1 MKKQLV
7 VLLFAVLVGLHSRP
21 VAAQSSDVDFLL
33 AYSEAEGVLAGFRP
47 AFNQHLAQLGV
58 RPTAELNAALDEVL
72 TVEALLP
79 IMREAFAAQG
89 EPAAF
94 AAAAELVRG
103 GAIGRVH
110 AQVDTI
116 ELTVPLAEYAATVD
130 ASPPPQERLE
140 LIGSITQSQAA
151 GEFYLLMSETQ
162 REASTMVAS
171 AMSVDVSEF
180 VPLPE
185 DQQAELNQQYL
196 IGAFYSFLQRYES
209 VSDAELNQVLA
220 EWQSDTGRWFVRAY
234 SYAVAEVAY
243 EAADRIVQRISGSS

>member
-1 MKKQLV
+1 M
-7 VLLFAVLVGLHSRP
+7 
-21 VAAQSSDVDFLL
+21 
-33 AYSEAEGVLAGFRP
+33 LAGFRP
-47 AFNQHLAQLGV
+47 GFDQHLAQLGIA
-58 RPTAELNAALDEVL
+58 PTDELKAALDEVL
-72 TVEALLP
+72 TVDALLP
-79 IMREAFAAQG
+79 IMREAFLAQG

-94 AAAAELVRG
+94 AAAAELVRD

-116 ELTVPLAEYAATVD
+116 ELAVPLAEYAATID
-130 ASPPPQERLE
+130 ANPPPQARLE

-162 REASTMVAS
+162 REASAMVAS
-171 AMSVDVSEF
+171 AVSADVPEF

-185 DQQAELNQQYL
+185 PQQAELNQQYL

-209 VSDAELNQVLA
+209 VSDEELNQVLT
-220 EWQSDTGRWFVRAY
+220 EWQSDPGRWFVQAY